1 MCDSVEDSMEENVQF
16 VRSQIDMAK
25 RMNVVAVP
33 SALIHGKVV
42 LEDYM

>member
-1 MCDSVEDSMEENVQF
+1 MRKKGANDFVEDCMEENIQF
-16 VRSQIDMAK
+16 VRSQVDMAK

-42 LEDYM
+42 